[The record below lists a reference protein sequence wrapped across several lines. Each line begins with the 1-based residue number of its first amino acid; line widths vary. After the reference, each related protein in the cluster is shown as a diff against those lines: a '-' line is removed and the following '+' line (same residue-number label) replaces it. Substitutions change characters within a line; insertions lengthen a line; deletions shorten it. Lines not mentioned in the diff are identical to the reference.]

1 MFFRK
6 TSRLILF
13 LGLWMVGGFQIIQGE
28 TEIIPPKVQYFVDSS
43 RQLTVEEVDKHEM
56 FFQPWGRSTPSEILG
71 NPGNIWIRIDPYL
84 KSQNYIYELKSTFL
98 VKFRAYLKNTYG
110 YFENKSPLQNTFGI
124 QPAYLLPK
132 SESEAMFLL
141 VDQEYGFHLLQ
152 NTFFSE
158 EEYQALTQRRV
169 LIFSAVMGA
178 FFMSL
183 ILVFLA
189 GTKDTLQ
196 MMLFLLL
203 SAAFLG
209 VVFEL
214 KIFNYA
220 GFDFD
225 TVMYFRI
232 FSINTFIGP
241 SIYLLVIAKELI
253 SFKFQKYIKIFVLI
267 LLGSFLFHLVYPSQ
281 IAWQLITL
289 LVLISLIIILSMLI
303 GSWASN
309 PEYRFITVIMVL
321 GYIPLIPSMSV
332 IQGIL
337 DPEYWIWDPNLRIAV
352 PIFLTHLLYL
362 KREQRLK
369 MLALELDQKNE
380 QLREVDRYKD
390 LFLERTSHELRT
402 PLNAIIGFG
411 ENLLESARE
420 LTRFQQEKLNWIVHS
435 ASRMSRLIRDL
446 NDFTRIRESDLEIN
460 LNPEKFQ
467 PILELV
473 KPVLEMDF
481 KNKGLSWR
489 EDVGED
495 LPRIMVDPQR
505 LQQVLINLIG
515 NAVKYT
521 HQGGVSISAKQ
532 MEDFL
537 EINLSDTGVGIPEK
551 ELDQVMKDYQRGS
564 NTFTTPGQGLGLS
577 LSRFLIEKQNGT
589 FEVFSQEN
597 QGTRIRILLPLVSET
612 ESLPEQTG
620 VPKETQES
628 LVQQSSGLDDKA
640 ANASKDSSQEDLPF
654 AKILVVDDEPLNL
667 RLVENHLEGM
677 NYELLCYQDG
687 NQALESLNQD
697 DPDLILLDLMMP
709 GVDGYEVIKVIR
721 SNYLQSQLPII
732 VITANQQ
739 EHVTRKSIQL
749 GANDYLIK
757 PYSAEELRVR
767 INSQLRISK
776 QQIMQEEM
784 EMLQEREKKE
794 RAERLRVNRILDDL
808 NISLAMVDAQG
819 TILQIN
825 KEFQRMF
832 GFSQSQAQGK
842 QMKELLG
849 LEEFEFKDKH
859 SEISLRDVSGKRI
872 KMSVRSNRVELQE
885 QDEYIVIMIPA
896 ETSEQETEPVL
907 TRFSQVNADSEST
920 EEIDPN
926 ELLRQKLCNLLNL
939 SVKYYEYA
947 TGNNYTSLALDSG
960 LWHATLNGTTYRA
973 YMMERYMNPERI
985 PGKFKWGVVI
995 KTAEWVLENCE
1006 EHQELKNKILKEKT
1020 EIEDILL

>member
-1 MFFRK
+1 M
-6 TSRLILF
+6 
-13 LGLWMVGGFQIIQGE
+13 
-28 TEIIPPKVQYFVDSS
+28 
-43 RQLTVEEVDKHEM
+43 
-56 FFQPWGRSTPSEILG
+56 
-71 NPGNIWIRIDPYL
+71 
-84 KSQNYIYELKSTFL
+84 
-98 VKFRAYLKNTYG
+98 
-110 YFENKSPLQNTFGI
+110 
-124 QPAYLLPK
+124 
-132 SESEAMFLL
+132 
-141 VDQEYGFHLLQ
+141 
-152 NTFFSE
+152 
-158 EEYQALTQRRV
+158 
-169 LIFSAVMGA
+169 
-178 FFMSL
+178 
-183 ILVFLA
+183 
-189 GTKDTLQ
+189 
-196 MMLFLLL
+196 
-203 SAAFLG
+203 
-209 VVFEL
+209 
-214 KIFNYA
+214 
-220 GFDFD
+220 
-225 TVMYFRI
+225 
-232 FSINTFIGP
+232 
-241 SIYLLVIAKELI
+241 
-253 SFKFQKYIKIFVLI
+253 
-267 LLGSFLFHLVYPSQ
+267 
-281 IAWQLITL
+281 
-289 LVLISLIIILSMLI
+289 
-303 GSWASN
+303 
-309 PEYRFITVIMVL
+309 
-321 GYIPLIPSMSV
+321 
-332 IQGIL
+332 
-337 DPEYWIWDPNLRIAV
+337 
-352 PIFLTHLLYL
+352 
-362 KREQRLK
+362 
-369 MLALELDQKNE
+369 
-380 QLREVDRYKD
+380 
-390 LFLERTSHELRT
+390 
-402 PLNAIIGFG
+402 
-411 ENLLESARE
+411 ESARE

-467 PILELV
+467 AILELV

-521 HQGGVSISAKQ
+521 HQGGVSISAKH

-564 NTFTTPGQGLGLS
+564 NSFTTPGQGLGLS
-577 LSRFLIEKQNGT
+577 LSRYLIEKQNGT

-612 ESLPEQTG
+612 ESLLEQTE
-620 VPKETQES
+620 VPIETQES

-640 ANASKDSSQEDLPF
+640 ANASQDSSQESPPF

-677 NYELLCYQDG
+677 NYELHCYQDS

-907 TRFSQVNADSEST
+907 TRFSEVNGDSEST